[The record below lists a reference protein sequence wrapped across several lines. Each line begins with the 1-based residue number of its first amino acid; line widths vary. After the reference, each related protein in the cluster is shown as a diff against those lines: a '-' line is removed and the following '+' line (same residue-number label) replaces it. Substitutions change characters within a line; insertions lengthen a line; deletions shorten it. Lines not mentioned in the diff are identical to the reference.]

1 MFNSFIRFFQ
11 RSPVGAIS
19 AISIGLGA
27 ISTVGQAALYNVD
40 GGERALVFDR
50 YRGVLPKPVG
60 EGTHFV
66 VPILQYPILMDIRT
80 TPLEFASLTGSKDLQ
95 QVKISLRVLFRPRED
110 ALRSIYLTMGM
121 NYAEKMFL
129 SIGNEVL
136 KSIVAQFDAGELITQ
151 REVVSMRIRE
161 NLVKRA
167 ADFGVVLEDV
177 AITHLD
183 FSADYVRAIEHKQV
197 AQQMAMRQKFLV
209 EKAKQEKQAEV
220 IIAEGETEAGRLIAD
235 SYREGKEFLQLRR
248 IEAARDIARYLARSS
263 GVHYVPSS
271 GNLLMQLPQ

>member
-1 MFNSFIRFFQ
+1 MFGRVFSFFR
-11 RSPVGAIS
+11 RSPVAAIS
-19 AISIGLGA
+19 ALSIGLGTA
-27 ISTVGQAALYNVD
+27 STIGQSMLYNVD

-95 QVKISLRVLFRPRED
+95 QVKISLRVLYRPHED
-110 ALRSIYLTMGM
+110 SLRNIYLSMGM

-183 FSADYVRAIEHKQV
+183 FSSDYVRAIEHKQV

-235 SYREGKEFLQLRR
+235 SYRDGKEFLQLRR
-248 IEAARDIARYLARSS
+248 IEAARDIARYLARSP
-263 GVHYVPSS
+263 GVHYVPST
-271 GNLLMQLPQ
+271 GNLLMQLK

>member
-66 VPILQYPILMDIRT
+66 VPVLQYPILMDIRT